1 MKNKDI
7 EKENNIHKSTRM
19 FRLAINTTTK
29 RSSILTTTTS
39 RIICKSNTINSIK
52 FYSTENNGNS
62 DIPEGE
68 QRFYDILNKIKQSPE
83 VIEQM
88 RSLQDLIIEKKLL
101 PPPGEDGKPE
111 KLSLM
116 QQVKVLMDADV
127 RSRLG
132 QLGQSIKDAGIEIK
146 KEDVKLLLD
155 LLKNK
160 MN

>member
-1 MKNKDI
+1 
-7 EKENNIHKSTRM
+7 M
-19 FRLAINTTTK
+19 FRLAINTATK
-29 RSSILTTTTS
+29 RSSVLTTNTS
-39 RIICKSNTINSIK
+39 RIICKINTTNSIK
-52 FYSTENNGNS
+52 FYSTENNGNGNS
-62 DIPEGE
+62 NIPEGE
-68 QRFYDILNKIKQSPE
+68 ERFYDILNKIKQSPE

>member
-1 MKNKDI
+1 
-7 EKENNIHKSTRM
+7 
-19 FRLAINTTTK
+19 
-29 RSSILTTTTS
+29 
-39 RIICKSNTINSIK
+39 
-52 FYSTENNGNS
+52 
-62 DIPEGE
+62 
-68 QRFYDILNKIKQSPE
+68 
-83 VIEQM
+83 M